1 MYIIKTNI
9 HQQHNQMYHK
19 KDRIYLNNATKY
31 VFNKNYLYTQ
41 IAQLNLGNK
50 DQIYFGNTQVNIQL
64 RLNVRSQLT

>member
-1 MYIIKTNI
+1 M
-9 HQQHNQMYHK
+9 
-19 KDRIYLNNATKY
+19 YLNNATKY